1 MREIILAAA
10 LLAGFGVGVAEAQ
23 TGDRTVIERPG
34 EPGIVNYESDDSAMN
49 AAIELARSKLPYFW
63 ERMADSKRYE
73 RGFTLK
79 VEFPVSSD
87 DGTTGEHIWVDEVV
101 RTETGFT
108 GVLANEPNWMKG
120 KRLGDAVTF
129 TEDMISD
136 WGFGSRGKMIGFYTL
151 RVMLPDMPEEDRA
164 AIEPRLGEN
173 PQ

>member
-1 MREIILAAA
+1 MKSFILAAV

-23 TGDRTVIERPG
+23 TNKTVIERDG

-63 ERMADSKRYE
+63 ERKADPKRYE

-79 VEFPVSSD
+79 VEFPVSSR
-87 DGTTGEHIWVDEVV
+87 DGVTGEHIWVDGVEA
-101 RTETGFT
+101 TADGFT

-120 KRLGDAVTF
+120 KSFGDTVVF
-129 TEDMISD
+129 TQDMISD
-136 WGFGSRGKMIGFYTL
+136 WGFSSRGKMIGFYTL
-151 RVMLPDMPEEDRA
+151 RVMLPEMPEEDRA